1 MSIDREKYIKKIDV
15 DEEKGKIFVYLHH
28 RKHNSPELIREILGD
43 KYILGDLHANLTTL
57 YVFETPVKKKKTAPK
72 KKPATKK
79 KTTVT
84 TSTEVV
90 AESSDETVAEPTKK
104 TTTTSRS
111 RNSNRRKTTE

>member
-57 YVFETPVKKKKTAPK
+57 YVFETPVKKKTTPK

-90 AESSDETVAEPTKK
+90 AESSDEAATEPTKK
-104 TTTTSRS
+104 ATTTSRS